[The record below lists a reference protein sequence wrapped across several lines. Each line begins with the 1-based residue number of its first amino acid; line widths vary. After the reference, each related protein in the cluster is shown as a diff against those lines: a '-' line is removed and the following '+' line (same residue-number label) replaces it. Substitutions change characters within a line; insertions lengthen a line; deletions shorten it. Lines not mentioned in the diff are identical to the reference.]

1 MEDELDYI
9 DIASQIY
16 TRLEMEYGWATPK
29 EQDKVE
35 LTKFLASQLAR
46 HTPIQVLSW
55 NDALDL
61 ISNEGSDYPPKI
73 PKLLLTM
80 RRVARGHIENEEA
93 RLKYL
98 VMVGEQ

>member
-1 MEDELDYI
+1 MEDKLDYI

-46 HTPIQVLSW
+46 HTPIQALSW

-61 ISNEGSDYPPKI
+61 ISNEGKEFPPKI
-73 PKLLLTM
+73 PVLLLTM
-80 RRVARGHIENEEA
+80 RRVARVCVEDETRN
-93 RLKYL
+93 LKYL
-98 VMVGEQ
+98 AMVNEQ